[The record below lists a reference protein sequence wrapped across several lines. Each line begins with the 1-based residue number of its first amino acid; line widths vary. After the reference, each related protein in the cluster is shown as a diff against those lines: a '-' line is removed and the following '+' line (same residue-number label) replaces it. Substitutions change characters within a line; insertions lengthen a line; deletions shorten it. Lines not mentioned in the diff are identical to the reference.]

1 MLLIINDLLGDIA
14 ISDTKL
20 NCLSF
25 HFWYTIFL
33 LYIEQFYQ
41 HVYILYPVILQRIRG
56 MENGSVFI
64 GKDRLVKCL
73 AMSRLIFELI
83 NHVTNFTA
91 LIVNFTDNSGV
102 VL

>member
-56 MENGSVFI
+56 MDNGSVFI
-64 GKDRLVKCL
+64 GKDLWSEFC
-73 AMSRLIFELI
+73 ANI
-83 NHVTNFTA
+83 HQTNPA
-91 LIVNFTDNSGV
+91 YCK
-102 VL
+102 